1 MWCTLCWAI
10 FMLQRMSA
18 SIWKCSVYKTMLRR
32 MCVHCTLLAWIH
44 PFLQIIL
51 TMFIL
56 FFESSKCKSAS
67 MARNWINS
75 VPQTAATTFAFSFVF
90 ILLLRCVHPPDK
102 ILEVDACPLG
112 LVLQPLGHSRQ
123 DIGTFYRQKEGQTS
137 CSLFEL
143 CSMFLDVFVVF

>member
-1 MWCTLCWAI
+1 MHTLLSNFYA
-10 FMLQRMSA
+10 SA
-18 SIWKCSVYKTMLRR
+18 HVCFNLKMFCLPNYATAHV
-32 MCVHCTLLAWIH
+32 CTLLAWIH